1 MSRWLGLTGVAAF
14 VGLVIW
20 FTAHNGDQRI
30 TLDLGFTR
38 FYRFPVTMVAFAS
51 LLLGMLVM
59 LLAGLHTDLRVRKI
73 LRDRLIEEAR
83 AEGLTDL
90 TQRDLFGAEEAEEA
104 EDTEKA

>member
-83 AEGLTDL
+83 AEGVTDL
-90 TQRDLFGAEEAEEA
+90 GQRDLFGAEEAEGADGPQE
-104 EDTEKA
+104 T

>member
-1 MSRWLGLTGVAAF
+1 MSRWFALAGVAAF

-30 TLDLGFTR
+30 TLDLGFVQ
-38 FYRFPVTMVAFAS
+38 FYRFPVTMVAFAA
-51 LLLGMLVM
+51 LLAGMLVM

-83 AEGLTDL
+83 AEGDTDL
-90 TQRDLFGAEEAEEA
+90 TQHDLFDTDGEGEADNA
-104 EDTEKA
+104 

>member
-1 MSRWLGLTGVAAF
+1 LSRWLALAGIAAF

-30 TLDLGFTR
+30 TLDLGFIR
-38 FYRFPVTMVAFAS
+38 FYRFPVTMVAFAA

-83 AEGLTDL
+83 AEGVTDL
-90 TQRDLFGAEEAEEA
+90 TQRDLFGGGKEEKEE
-104 EDTEKA
+104 

>member
-1 MSRWLGLTGVAAF
+1 MSRWLALTGVAAF

-30 TLDLGFTR
+30 TLDLGFAQ
-38 FYRFPVTMVAFAS
+38 FYRFPVTMVAFAA
-51 LLLGMLVM
+51 LLVGMLVM

-83 AEGLTDL
+83 AEGATDL
-90 TQRDLFGAEEAEEA
+90 TQRDLFDA
-104 EDTEKA
+104 EDAAGGENT

>member
-1 MSRWLGLTGVAAF
+1 MSRWLALAGVAAF

-20 FTAHNGDQRI
+20 FTALNGDQRI

-38 FYRFPVTMVAFAS
+38 FYRFPVTMVAFAA
-51 LLLGMLVM
+51 LLVGMLVM

-83 AEGLTDL
+83 AEGATDL
-90 TQRDLFGAEEAEEA
+90 TQRDLFDADDADDAEN
-104 EDTEKA
+104 T